1 MLRTPVP
8 QGLFPFTRDVFGNG
22 GEKTVTARVVS
33 KDRIPEP
40 FTVSE
45 RYEVRGCSQ
54 GTDGARVN
62 CCWIEGATHALLS
75 DPFIRYF
82 VIDYGAKVQLA
93 GPRAFTRPSSLPA
106 DREEHY
112 DAGALFMRVLS
123 ARYLLAGKLG
133 QAAFDVQVERIYR
146 DIRIRF
152 GVAGDTMSDPEV
164 LLGDALPGLRL
175 FIALHWSGSSFQKQ
189 YLAYG
194 CVPLVAVT
202 HSCAGSAASGCR
214 LLGRDSISYLSETLD
229 TPLRD
234 IDMTQA
240 PWMIRVVRNGGLHSL
255 ADLLSRP
262 TDDSLVRFS
271 NQWRLSD
278 ITPVCGYSAVS
289 KKFCPFHRILKET
302 LATLPWMLYVTTRRL
317 DAEAGAA
324 GYTLQYNPD
333 SLTVGP
339 TADGQFATYKL
350 VCRVW
355 FAHSHYKADVR
366 DPRDGTFTEWN
377 FETPS
382 PTDMST
388 MRNDTKSRLLIW
400 QRVE

>member
-1 MLRTPVP
+1 
-8 QGLFPFTRDVFGNG
+8 
-22 GEKTVTARVVS
+22 
-33 KDRIPEP
+33 
-40 FTVSE
+40 
-45 RYEVRGCSQ
+45 
-54 GTDGARVN
+54 
-62 CCWIEGATHALLS
+62 
-75 DPFIRYF
+75 
-82 VIDYGAKVQLA
+82 
-93 GPRAFTRPSSLPA
+93 
-106 DREEHY
+106 
-112 DAGALFMRVLS
+112 
-123 ARYLLAGKLG
+123 
-133 QAAFDVQVERIYR
+133 
-146 DIRIRF
+146 
-152 GVAGDTMSDPEV
+152 
-164 LLGDALPGLRL
+164 
-175 FIALHWSGSSFQKQ
+175 
-189 YLAYG
+189 
-194 CVPLVAVT
+194 
-202 HSCAGSAASGCR
+202 
-214 LLGRDSISYLSETLD
+214 
-229 TPLRD
+229 
-234 IDMTQA
+234 
-240 PWMIRVVRNGGLHSL
+240 MIRVVRNGGLHSL

-262 TDDSLVRFS
+262 ADDSAVRFS

-278 ITPVCGYSAVS
+278 ITPVCGSWADS
-289 KKFCPFHRILKET
+289 NKFCAFHRIFKET

-400 QRVE
+400 QRLE